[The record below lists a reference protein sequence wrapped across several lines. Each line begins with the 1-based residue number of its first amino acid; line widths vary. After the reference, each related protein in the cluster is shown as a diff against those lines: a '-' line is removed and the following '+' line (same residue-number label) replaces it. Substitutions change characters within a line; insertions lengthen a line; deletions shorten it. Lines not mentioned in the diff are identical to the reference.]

1 MTTASTPLLGLAL
14 PVTGELSGVWGDT
27 VNNSITSLL
36 DDAVSGTT
44 TLSADADVTLST
56 TVQVAN
62 QSRQAIILWT
72 AGGTVTRT
80 ITAPAQ
86 SKTYVVI
93 NKTSS
98 TQSIKLVGVG
108 PTTGITVPAGYKCV
122 AAWNGSDFEAIS
134 LTSATGTVPVTSGGT
149 GLATLTRNSLVVG
162 KGTDNVAFVAP
173 GTAGNFLASASD
185 VAVFTASIST
195 TTMTVAA
202 VTSGTIA
209 VGQVLTGTGVTGGTT
224 ITALGT
230 GTGGTGTYT
239 VSASQTVSS
248 TTITGT
254 AQIWQS
260 TTTLPVANGGTGLAT
275 LTRNS
280 VVIGKGTENVTL
292 VAPGTNGNIL
302 TSAAS
307 VAVVTAAISAT
318 TMTVS
323 AVTSG
328 TLSIGQT
335 ISGTGVTGGTT
346 ITALG
351 TGTGGTGTYTVSASQ
366 TVSSTTITGTVQVWE
381 SAANTGLGVGQ
392 TWTNVT
398 GSRALSTTYT
408 NSTGKPIEI
417 SVGGYTGGASGGAMY
432 CTMNGGVSVYFGS
445 WYSAG
450 GSYPFA
456 GTVIV
461 PVGATYLV
469 AFATTVGSPSYNF
482 WYELS

>member
-27 VNNSITSLL
+27 VNNAITSLL

-44 TLSADADVTLST
+44 TLSSDADVTLST

-62 QSRQAIILWT
+62 QARQAIILWT

-108 PTTGITVPAGYKCV
+108 PTTGITIPAGYKCIAV
-122 AAWNGSDFEAIS
+122 WNGSDFEATS
-134 LTSATGTVPVTSGGT
+134 LTSLTGIVPVINGGT
-149 GLATLTRNSLVVG
+149 GVATSTGSGNVVLSTSPTLV
-162 KGTDNVAFVAP
+162 TP
-173 GTAGNFLASASD
+173 
-185 VAVFTASIST
+185 
-195 TTMTVAA
+195 
-202 VTSGTIA
+202 
-209 VGQVLTGTGVTGGTT
+209 
-224 ITALGT
+224 ALGT
-230 GTGGTGTYT
+230 PASGVLTNATGLPLTTG
-239 VSASQTVSS
+239 
-248 TTITGT
+248 ITG
-254 AQIWQS
+254 
-260 TTTLPVANGGTGLAT
+260 TLPVANGGTGLAT

-280 VVIGKGTENVTL
+280 VVIGKDTENVAF
-292 VAPGTNGNIL
+292 VAPGTDGNLL
-302 TSAAS
+302 TSTAS
-307 VAVVTAAISAT
+307 VAVVTATISTT

-366 TVSSTTITGTVQVWE
+366 TVSSTTITGTVQVWQ
-381 SAANTGLGVGQ
+381 SAANQGIGVGQ
-392 TWTNVT
+392 TWQSVSRSNGVT
-398 GSRALSTTYT
+398 YYNT
-408 NSTGKPIEI
+408 TGKPIMLATSAASNQANTAMSI
-417 SVGGYTGGASGGAMY
+417 SIDGGAYFPYGGGVQG
-432 CTMNGGVSVYFGS
+432 NGGVYIWG
-445 WYSAG
+445 
-450 GSYPFA
+450 
-456 GTVIV
+456 GTVII
-461 PVGATYLV
+461 PLGASY
-469 AFATTVGSPSYNF
+469 AFSVQSYSAA
-482 WYELS
+482 YELR

>member
-62 QSRQAIILWT
+62 QARQAIILWT

-122 AAWNGSDFEAIS
+122 AAWNGSDFEATS
-134 LTSATGTVPVTSGGT
+134 LTSATGIVPVTSGGT
-149 GLATLTRNSLVVG
+149 GVSTSTGSGNVVLSTSPTLVTPVLGTPTSATLTNATGL
-162 KGTDNVAFVAP
+162 P
-173 GTAGNFLASASD
+173 
-185 VAVFTASIST
+185 
-195 TTMTVAA
+195 
-202 VTSGTIA
+202 
-209 VGQVLTGTGVTGGTT
+209 LTTGVTG
-224 ITALGT
+224 
-230 GTGGTGTYT
+230 
-239 VSASQTVSS
+239 
-248 TTITGT
+248 
-254 AQIWQS
+254 
-260 TTTLPVANGGTGLAT
+260 TLPVANGGTGLAT

-292 VAPGTNGNIL
+292 VAPGTDGNLL

-307 VAVVTAAISAT
+307 VAVVTATISAT

-381 SAANTGLGVGQ
+381 SAANQGIGVGQ
-392 TWTNVT
+392 TWQSVSRSNGVT
-398 GSRALSTTYT
+398 YYNT
-408 NSTGKPIEI
+408 TGKPIMLATSASSNQANTAMSI
-417 SVGGYTGGASGGAMY
+417 SIDGGTYFPYGGGVQG
-432 CTMNGGVSVYFGS
+432 NGGVYIWG
-445 WYSAG
+445 
-450 GSYPFA
+450 
-456 GTVIV
+456 GTVII
-461 PVGATYLV
+461 PLGASY
-469 AFATTVGSPSYNF
+469 AFNVQSYSAA
-482 WYELS
+482 YELR